1 MEGHGVC
8 LHAGNTNS
16 LSVPIDPESD
26 LSLLTSGYLV
36 KEMRLNASVATW
48 TDYEPAKPLAETRK
62 QVNTTPSHCFSCFA
76 CVFCGIQKTSLSFF
90 FFNIA
95 EPYDFLMTNAHNRVF
110 LASCDPLGPW
120 ACVGPLSNPFMSQSA
135 ATAQ

>member
-48 TDYEPAKPLAETRK
+48 KDYEPAKPLAEARK
-62 QVNTTPSHCFSCFA
+62 HVNTTPSLCFSCFA
-76 CVFCGIQKTSLSFF
+76 CVFLWYFEG
-90 FFNIA
+90 
-95 EPYDFLMTNAHNRVF
+95 
-110 LASCDPLGPW
+110 
-120 ACVGPLSNPFMSQSA
+120 
-135 ATAQ
+135 

>member
-62 QVNTTPSHCFSCFA
+62 QVNTTCNIVSAVLRVFSV
-76 CVFCGIQKTSLSFF
+76 VFRKPLSLFFFLTSLSPTTF
-90 FFNIA
+90 
-95 EPYDFLMTNAHNRVF
+95 
-110 LASCDPLGPW
+110 
-120 ACVGPLSNPFMSQSA
+120 
-135 ATAQ
+135 